1 MAKFSQ
7 AIEDYLKQ
15 VYMLEERG
23 EEPTGKALAERLDVS
38 PASVT
43 QMLKRLAG
51 LDLIEYEP
59 YQPIRLTLAGRA
71 IALEV
76 VRHHRLLEAYLADVL
91 GMEWHEVHAEAE
103 VLEHHISERM
113 EALIA
118 ERLGHPSFDPHG
130 HPIPSLDG
138 TLPTR
143 RDGTTLLD
151 AQPDTTVEV
160 GTVHDDRPDV
170 LVYLGER
177 GIVPGAH
184 VHLVERSEVAGTVT
198 VRVDDEHHVLGSDL
212 ARAMDVH
219 PAGDAGAGRRAARR
233 AGGGR

>member
-1 MAKFSQ
+1 MTKFSQ

-15 VYMLEERG
+15 VYLLEERG
-23 EEPTGKALAERLDVS
+23 VEPTGKALAERLDVS

-43 QMLKRLAG
+43 GMLKRLAE
-51 LDLIEYEP
+51 LQLVEYEP
-59 YQPIRLTLAGRA
+59 YQPIRLTLTGRA

-76 VRHHRLLEAYLADVL
+76 VRHHRLLEAYLAEVL

-118 ERLGHPSFDPHG
+118 ERLGHPDFDPHG

-138 TLPTR
+138 TLPAAR
-143 RDGTTLLD
+143 EDVSLVE
-151 AQPDTTVEV
+151 AEPDTDVDV
-160 GTVHDDRPDV
+160 AVVRDDREAV

-177 GIVPGAH
+177 GIVPGARLH
-184 VHLVERSEVAGTVT
+184 VVERSEVAGTVT
-198 VRVDDEHHVLGSDL
+198 VSVAGTGDHHVLGSEL
-212 ARAMDVH
+212 AAAIDVV
-219 PAGDAGAGRRAARR
+219 PARTEVRR
-233 AGGGR
+233 

>member
-1 MAKFSQ
+1 MVKFSQ
-7 AIEDYLKQ
+7 SIEDYLKQ
-15 VYMLEERG
+15 VYLLQERG
-23 EEPTGKALAERLDVS
+23 VEPTGKALAERLDVS

-43 QMLKRLAG
+43 GMLKRLAE
-51 LDLIEYEP
+51 LKLVEYEP

-103 VLEHHISERM
+103 ILEHHISERM

-118 ERLGHPSFDPHG
+118 ERLGHPEFDPHG

-138 TLPTR
+138 TLPKSR
-143 RDGTTLLD
+143 AKAALAD
-151 AQPDTTVEV
+151 AEPDTRVEIAA
-160 GTVHDDRPDV
+160 VHDDREAA

-177 GIVPGAH
+177 GIVPGAR

-198 VRVDDEHHVLGSDL
+198 IEVDGARHVLGSEL
-212 ARAMDVH
+212 AAAIDVL
-219 PAGDAGAGRRAARR
+219 PQKTRARR
-233 AGGGR
+233 